1 MLQMYGEKT
10 EEAKEL
16 KLDTWDTKAMYG
28 QQISLLKFRM
38 HLIYI
43 IYAVGCTMLN
53 ETSSYRGNINKVRS
67 ESLRNQSSQCL
78 AVFFACKTAR
88 G

>member
-28 QQISLLKFRM
+28 QQISLMKFRM

-43 IYAVGCTMLN
+43 IYAVGVYYV
-53 ETSSYRGNINKVRS
+53 E
-67 ESLRNQSSQCL
+67 
-78 AVFFACKTAR
+78 
-88 G
+88 